1 MNRNTNWGSQADYSH
16 SNWTLRTPRQMKSYL
31 RYTKDDQRIPLEGWV
46 LGALVLFAVFGFLP
60 LLYWITK

>member
-60 LLYWITK
+60 LLHWITK